1 MEPRNSAPLGGQ
13 RRRRKGGN
21 LNEHYAF
28 ADHRI
33 FAAPGAADGR
43 ALLFGADHASLFTVD
58 QSTHEVIDRWRENAT
73 IDLKEASP
81 PDRAVLEALRD
92 AQVLVP
98 SAWLRRPAPA
108 PVDPAAIPLGTLV
121 LEAAQ
126 ACNLRCAYCYAGG
139 GSYGGAARLMS
150 PELARRAARF
160 LVEASG
166 DRERVTLV
174 LFGGEPLLNL
184 PAISA
189 AVLEGESAARAFGKK
204 LVVSLTTNGTRFTPE
219 VLDFLR
225 EHAISISVSID
236 GPPDLHDANRRYPGA
251 NGGGT
256 YADIVAGL
264 NLVRGHLP
272 RPPAARVTLTPNQW
286 GRVPEVFDHVRN
298 LGFLEVGIAPASP
311 VSAKLLPT
319 PEQDEALFAGFSQL
333 AAQFAHEAE
342 EGRLL
347 PFSNLLDLLAR
358 LHQGQVK
365 ETPCGAGLGYLAL
378 DAEGRFFLCHRLA
391 GVDRFCVGDL
401 DNGIDHDMIRAC
413 LAAQAAPR
421 RDACRAC
428 WARSLCAGG
437 CHHDNHLRESELG
450 LAPGGSC
457 DFIRRWLELGIRV
470 YAGLARNPDNPV
482 LAFLAR
488 RAEG

>member
-1 MEPRNSAPLGGQ
+1 MTDV
-13 RRRRKGGN
+13 
-21 LNEHYAF
+21 YAF

-33 FAAPGAADGR
+33 FAGADGS
-43 ALLFGADHASLFTVD
+43 ALLFGAEHASLFAIEDATR
-58 QSTHEVIDRWRENAT
+58 EVIDRWRTET
-73 IDLKEASP
+73 EIDLRRAQE
-81 PDRAVLEALRD
+81 PDREVLEALRD

-98 SAWLRRPAPA
+98 SARARRPVPA
-108 PVDPAAIPLGTLV
+108 PIDPAPIPLGTLV

-126 ACNLRCAYCYAGG
+126 ACNLRCTYCYAGG

-166 DRERVTLV
+166 DRASVTLV

-184 PAISA
+184 PAIEA
-189 AVLEGESAARAFGKK
+189 AVLEAEAAAQARGKK
-204 LVVSLTTNGTRFTPE
+204 LVVSLTTNGTRFTPAA
-219 VLDFLR
+219 LAFLR
-225 EHAISISVSID
+225 AHPVSLSVSID
-236 GPPDLHDANRRYPGA
+236 GPPDLHDANRRYAGA
-251 NGGGT
+251 ISGGTTGGGTAGAGT

-264 NLVRGHLP
+264 EALRAHLP
-272 RPPAARVTLTPNQW
+272 RPPAARVTLTPEQW
-286 GRVPEVFDHVRN
+286 QRVPEVFDHVRA
-298 LGFLEVGIAPASP
+298 LGFLEVGIAPVSP
-311 VSAKLLPT
+311 VSAALLPT
-319 PEQDEALFAGFSQL
+319 PAQEATLLAGF
-333 AAQFAHEAE
+333 AQVAERFVQEAE
-342 EGRLL
+342 AGRLL

-358 LHQGQVK
+358 LHQGQPK
-365 ETPCGAGLGYLAL
+365 EAPCGAGLGYLAL
-378 DAEGRFFLCHRLA
+378 DAEGRFYLCHRLA
-391 GVDRFCVGDL
+391 GVEHFRVGDL
-401 DNGIDHDMIRAC
+401 ERGIDHDRIRAC

-421 RDACRAC
+421 QNACSTC

-457 DFIRRWLELGIRV
+457 DFIRRWIEIGIRV
-470 YAGLARNPDNPV
+470 YAALRRAPDDRV

>member
-1 MEPRNSAPLGGQ
+1 MNSS
-13 RRRRKGGN
+13 
-21 LNEHYAF
+21 YTF

-33 FAAPGAADGR
+33 FAASGAAGGG
-43 ALLFGADHASLFTVD
+43 ALLFGADHASLFAVD
-58 QSTHEVIDRWRENAT
+58 RSTREVIDRWREQAT
-73 IDLKEASP
+73 IDLNEAPP
-81 PDRAVLEALRD
+81 PDREVLEALRD

-98 SAWLRRPAPA
+98 SAWLRRRV
-108 PVDPAAIPLGTLV
+108 PVSIDPATIPLGTLV

-150 PELARRAARF
+150 AELARRAARF
-160 LVEASG
+160 LVASSG
-166 DRERVTLV
+166 DRDSVTLV

-184 PAISA
+184 PAIGA
-189 AVLEGESAARAFGKK
+189 AVLEGEAAARACGKK
-204 LVVSLTTNGTRFTPE
+204 FIVSITTNGTRFTPE

-225 EHAISISVSID
+225 EHPISISVSID

-264 NLVRGHLP
+264 QLLRAHLP
-272 RPPAARVTLTPNQW
+272 RPPAARVTLTPDQW
-286 GRVPEVFDHVRN
+286 GRLPEVFDHVRS

-319 PEQDEALFAGFSQL
+319 PAQEESLLAGFAQL
-333 AAQFAHEAE
+333 AQQFAHEAGQ
-342 EGRLL
+342 GRLL

-365 ETPCGAGLGYLAL
+365 EAPCGAGLGYLAL
-378 DAEGRFFLCHRLA
+378 DAEGRFYLCHRLA

-401 DNGIDHDMIRAC
+401 DTGIDHDKIRAC

-457 DFIRRWLELGIRV
+457 GFVRHWLELGIRV
-470 YAGLARNPDNPV
+470 YAGLNRDPDHPV

-488 RAEG
+488 RADG